1 MGIEV
6 EKMCYRKSFEK
17 VRSNSR
23 FNNHHHYHMHCRRIG
38 IDLAENYLQR
48 KKVMLT
54 DNSAKVCG
62 RK

>member
-1 MGIEV
+1 M
-6 EKMCYRKSFEK
+6 EKMCCRTSLER
-17 VRSNSR
+17 VRSNSL
-23 FNNHHHYHMHCRRIG
+23 FNNNHHYHLHCRRIG
-38 IDLAENYLQR
+38 IDLAKKYLQR